1 MIDDIVTKYLT
12 KNFSKIKF
20 GGGVVGKCTYLG
32 MGLLG
37 LLIAMIWKLDNQW
50 AIFATGI
57 IGMGVILYLIQR
69 ILLFAEQHKEI
80 AILDGMELVAFR
92 QVELGGKKMNTQKKS
107 QLTTKPQKLS
117 KAIKANEK

>member
-1 MIDDIVTKYLT
+1 MIDDILTKYLT

-57 IGMGVILYLIQR
+57 IGVGIILYLIKR

-80 AILDGMELVAFR
+80 AILDGMELVAFK
-92 QVELGGKKMNTQKKS
+92 QVELGGKKIGVPKVS
-107 QLTTKPQKLS
+107 VRS
-117 KAIKANEK
+117 R

>member
-37 LLIAMIWKLDNQW
+37 LLITMICKLDNQW
-50 AIFATGI
+50 AICITGG
-57 IGMGVILYLIQR
+57 IGAGIILYLVKT

-80 AILDGMELVAFR
+80 AILEGMELVAFK
-92 QVELGGKKMNTQKKS
+92 QVELGGKQIDIPKES
-107 QLTTKPQKLS
+107 PLTNRPSNLN
-117 KAIKANEK
+117 KAIKNK